1 MVAVKFRNQGY
12 AFIPRLLDAVDTR
25 CFRNAIQNLS
35 RLGDADYEAK
45 TFACPDG
52 VSLNREFWPLIWNA
66 KLLDTIRSIIGPL
79 PRYTRHSDIHAHR
92 TGGWHR
98 DSACREFQSG
108 PDWDESRDPYQVIR
122 VAIYLQSFAESG
134 SMLGV
139 LPGSH
144 RFEERLSPRE
154 VAYWRKRSQLWHA
167 CGGGTIDA
175 GLPEPPIIRT
185 RRGGIPYLSPPTEP
199 IWIKTEPGDCII
211 FDQRLYH
218 SACPI
223 HGPKYAIFLSYSPEN
238 EHCRNH
244 LRYYLHFR
252 KDLKYG
258 PLDSELESE
267 LKSRSLFVEVP
278 EPQAEAAFTRV

>member
-1 MVAVKFRNQGY
+1 MVGSVFNRAGY
-12 AFIPRLLDAVDTR
+12 ALIRGLTEEDLCGRLRA
-25 CFRNAIQNLS
+25 AIQKLS
-35 RLGDADYEAK
+35 GLADSDFAEK

-52 VSLNREFWPLIWNA
+52 VSLHREFWPIIWNPR
-66 KLLDTIRSIIGPL
+66 LLDAVRDVIGPL

-98 DSACREFQSG
+98 DSACRDVQSG
-108 PDWDESRDPYQVIR
+108 PDWDESREPYRVIR

-154 VAYWRKRSQLWHA
+154 STYWQNRARLWQSVTGHK
-167 CGGGTIDA
+167 IDA
-175 GLPEPPIIRT
+175 TLPAAPVIRT
-185 RRGGIPYLSPPTEP
+185 RRGGIPYVTPPTAP
-199 IWIKTEPGDCII
+199 VWIKTEPGDCII

-218 SACPI
+218 SASPI

-238 EHCRNH
+238 KHCRNH

-258 PLDSELESE
+258 PLDPELESE
-267 LKSRSLFVEVP
+267 LKTRSLYADVP
-278 EPQAEAAFTRV
+278 VPQAETGFTQV